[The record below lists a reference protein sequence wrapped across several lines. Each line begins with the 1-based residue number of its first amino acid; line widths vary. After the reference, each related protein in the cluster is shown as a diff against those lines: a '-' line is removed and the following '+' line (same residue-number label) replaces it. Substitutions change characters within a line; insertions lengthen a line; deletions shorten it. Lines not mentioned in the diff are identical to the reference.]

1 MLNEMQK
8 NKFDNKAKA
17 EIIKLLQE
25 LHISLL
31 TDNNIGI
38 LQNELDLRVC
48 ELVNQKESG
57 NKINENLLD
66 IFDLLTDIVLDNQD
80 DLKFLNSLFLN
91 K

>member
-8 NKFDNKAKA
+8 NKFDDNAKA
-17 EIIKLLQE
+17 EMVKLLQK

-31 TDNNIGI
+31 TDDNIGM

-48 ELVNQKESG
+48 ELVNQKENG
-57 NKINENLLD
+57 NEINENLLD

-80 DLKFLNSLFLN
+80 DLKFLNNLFLS

>member
-1 MLNEMQK
+1 MQK
-8 NKFDNKAKA
+8 NKFDDNAKA
-17 EIIKLLQE
+17 EMVKLLQK

-31 TDNNIGI
+31 TDDNIGM

-48 ELVNQKESG
+48 ELVNQKENG
-57 NKINENLLD
+57 NEINENLLD

-80 DLKFLNSLFLN
+80 DLKFLNNLFLS

>member
-8 NKFDNKAKA
+8 NKFDDKAKA

-31 TDNNIGI
+31 TDDNIEI

-48 ELVNQKESG
+48 KLVNQKENG

-80 DLKFLNSLFLN
+80 NLQFLNNLFF
-91 K
+91 